1 MISVAIDGPAGAG
14 KSTISR
20 IAADKLGFVY
30 VDTGALYR
38 AIGWYV
44 RSLHRD
50 PGDAGQV
57 CQSLNGL
64 DIALRYTAAG
74 QRVLVN
80 GADVSDA
87 IRTPEVSMAASAV
100 SAIPAVR
107 DFLLELQRSMARE
120 QNVIMDGRD
129 IGTVVLPGATLKI
142 FLTASPEDRA
152 RRRYEELR
160 QKGQQAAYADV
171 LADLKQ
177 RDYQDSHRAVAPLQ
191 PAADSVLVDTTGNT
205 LEQSVELLV
214 STICEKLQIGERF
227 GNEAQ

>member
-1 MISVAIDGPAGAG
+1 
-14 KSTISR
+14 
-20 IAADKLGFVY
+20 
-30 VDTGALYR
+30 
-38 AIGWYV
+38 
-44 RSLHRD
+44 
-50 PGDAGQV
+50 
-57 CQSLNGL
+57 
-64 DIALRYTAAG
+64 
-74 QRVLVN
+74 
-80 GADVSDA
+80 
-87 IRTPEVSMAASAV
+87 MAASAV

-107 DFLLELQRSMARE
+107 DFLLELQRSMARK

-129 IGTVVLPGATLKI
+129 IGTVVLPEATLKI

-160 QKGQQAAYADV
+160 QKGQQVAYADV

-214 STICEKLQIGERF
+214 STICKKLQIGERSV
-227 GNEAQ
+227 NEAQ

>member
-50 PGDAGQV
+50 PADAGQV

-80 GADVSDA
+80 GTDVSDA

-214 STICEKLQIGERF
+214 STICKKLQIGERF

>member
-1 MISVAIDGPAGAG
+1 
-14 KSTISR
+14 
-20 IAADKLGFVY
+20 
-30 VDTGALYR
+30 
-38 AIGWYV
+38 
-44 RSLHRD
+44 
-50 PGDAGQV
+50 
-57 CQSLNGL
+57 
-64 DIALRYTAAG
+64 
-74 QRVLVN
+74 
-80 GADVSDA
+80 
-87 IRTPEVSMAASAV
+87 MAASAV

-129 IGTVVLPGATLKI
+129 IGTVVLPEASLKI

-177 RDYQDSHRAVAPLQ
+177 RDYQDSHRAVAPLR
-191 PAADSVLVDTTGNT
+191 PAAESVLVDTTGNT

-214 STICEKLQIGERF
+214 STICKKLQIGERF

>member
-1 MISVAIDGPAGAG
+1 
-14 KSTISR
+14 
-20 IAADKLGFVY
+20 
-30 VDTGALYR
+30 
-38 AIGWYV
+38 
-44 RSLHRD
+44 
-50 PGDAGQV
+50 
-57 CQSLNGL
+57 
-64 DIALRYTAAG
+64 
-74 QRVLVN
+74 
-80 GADVSDA
+80 
-87 IRTPEVSMAASAV
+87 MAASAV

-107 DFLLELQRSMARE
+107 DFLLELQRSMARK

-160 QKGQQAAYADV
+160 QKGQQVAYADV

-214 STICEKLQIGERF
+214 STICKKLQIGERSV
-227 GNEAQ
+227 NEA